1 MRMRSKSLLI
11 ALALALGLAGCAD
24 RGQNEN
30 IGMVVGGVLGALAGS
45 QIGDGTGQIV
55 ATAAGTLLGAW
66 LGGSI
71 GRSLDQEDRQTAYR
85 TDQTALEHNN
95 DGETSS
101 WSNPNNNTGG
111 SITPVNSV
119 QTAQGTCRTYEK
131 SVLVDGKLEQT
142 TGTACRNSDGLWVEA
157 D

>member
-1 MRMRSKSLLI
+1 MKSILVAA
-11 ALALALGLAGCAD
+11 ALAIGLAGCAD

-30 IGMVVGGVLGALAGS
+30 IGMVLGGVVGAVAGS
-45 QIGDGTGQIV
+45 QIGDGTGQLV

-71 GRSLDQEDRQTAYR
+71 GRSLDDQDRETSYR
-85 TDQTALEHNN
+85 TDQKALENN
-95 DGETSS
+95 PDGETAS
-101 WSNPNNNTGG
+101 WSNPDTGASG
-111 SITPVNSV
+111 STTPLDSF
-119 QTAQGTCRTYEK
+119 QTTQGTCRTYEK
-131 SVLVDGKLEQT
+131 TVINDGKAEQV